1 MEKRFEEILRI
12 ALFHQATDI
21 HFSIHEDSMDIKVRG
36 INGLVQ
42 IDSKPSD
49 EQLFNYLQYQAR
61 LDITCLNKPQ
71 SGSFSYYFA
80 DRFLDFRF
88 AVLVT
93 HKIKNGVL
101 RILNRHDERPLDK
114 LTYDKEAIATFRRW
128 LNRRS
133 GLVLFTGLTGSG
145 KTTTLYT
152 LLNEARGKTIFSL
165 EDPIEAVQDYMV
177 QLEINEKIGFS
188 YDEGIKQILRH
199 NPDIMMIGE
208 IRDEKTARMTVRA
221 ALTGCLVM
229 TSLHARSTSSAI
241 NRMLEL
247 GVQKNDLLDSLA
259 GIVNQR
265 LIKRKD
271 ANEFTCVYD
280 VLEGR
285 ELEEY
290 MTNPGRRAD
299 TMAEKLIDAMKAG
312 IIDEDIQLE

>member
-1 MEKRFEEILRI
+1 M
-12 ALFHQATDI
+12 FHHATDI
-21 HFSIHEDSMDIKVRG
+21 HFTVYEDGTDIRVRG

-42 IDSKPSD
+42 IASKPMD
-49 EQLFNYLQYQAR
+49 AQLFNYLQYQAR

-71 SGSFSYYFA
+71 SGSFSYYFR

-93 HKIKNGVL
+93 RKMKNGVL
-101 RILNRHDERPLDK
+101 RILNRNDERPLDR
-114 LTYDKEAIATFRRW
+114 LTYDKGALATFRRW

-133 GLVLFTGLTGSG
+133 GLVLYTGLTGSG
-145 KTTTLYT
+145 KTTTLYA
-152 LLNEARGKTIFSL
+152 LLNEAKGKTIFSL
-165 EDPIEAVQDYMV
+165 EDPIESVQDYMV

-229 TSLHARSTSSAI
+229 TSLHARSTSSAV

-247 GVQKNDLLDSLA
+247 GVQKNDLEDSLV

-265 LIKRKD
+265 LLKRKD

-280 VLEGR
+280 ILEGR
-285 ELEEY
+285 KLEEY
-290 MTNPGRRAD
+290 LNDPAHAAD
-299 TMAEKLIDAMKAG
+299 TMAAKLQEAIKEG
-312 IIDEDIQLE
+312 IIDEDIQFE

>member
-1 MEKRFEEILRI
+1 MEKRFEEVLRT
-12 ALFHQATDI
+12 AMFHQATDI
-21 HFSIHEDSMDIKVRG
+21 HFTVYEDGTDIKVRG

-42 IDSKPSD
+42 IAGKPTD
-49 EQLFNYLQYQAR
+49 AQLFNYLQYQAR

-88 AVLVT
+88 AVLAT
-93 HKIKNGVL
+93 RKMKNGVL
-101 RILNRHDERPLDK
+101 RILNRHDERSLDR
-114 LTYDKEAIATFRRW
+114 LTYDKEALETFRRW

-133 GLVLFTGLTGSG
+133 GLVLYTGLTGSG

-152 LLNEARGKTIFSL
+152 LLNEAKGKTIFSL
-165 EDPIEAVQDYMV
+165 EDPIESVQDYMV

-247 GVQKNDLLDSLA
+247 GVQKNDLMDCLV

-265 LIKRKD
+265 LVKRKD
-271 ANEFTCVYD
+271 DSEFTCVYD
-280 VLEGR
+280 ILEGR
-285 ELEEY
+285 DLEQY
-290 MTNPGRRAD
+290 MKNPEAGTD
-299 TMAEKLIDAMKAG
+299 TMTEKLRAAIKAG
-312 IIDEDIQLE
+312 IINEDIQLE